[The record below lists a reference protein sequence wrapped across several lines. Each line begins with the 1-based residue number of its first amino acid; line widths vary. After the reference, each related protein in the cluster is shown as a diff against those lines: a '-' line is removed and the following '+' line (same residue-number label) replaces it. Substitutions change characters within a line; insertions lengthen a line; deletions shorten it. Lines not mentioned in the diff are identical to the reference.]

1 MIHSTNVLGYFVHC
15 LPCACGVCS
24 DNDIHG
30 VRGGRGGR
38 GGREVIEGGLIQQ

>member
-15 LPCACGVCS
+15 LPCACGMCS

-30 VRGGRGGR
+30 VR